1 MSAIINGTAINF
13 GFTGTN
19 GITITG
25 ISGTL
30 LQSAEHEAMSDCEV
44 TKDGIGAEVCHG
56 WHNYQDHAKLEWV
69 VTGSGLAAAIT
80 NTALIAPGTFVVI
93 TACASMPSLVGTTWE
108 CQSGCKISGTNV
120 NSKKISVTLKKV
132 AGITAVASA

>member
-1 MSAIINGTAINF
+1 MAAIINGTAVNF

-30 LQSAEHEAMSDCEV
+30 LQSAEHESMADVEI
-44 TKDGIGAEVCHG
+44 TRDGLGAEVCNAFYNPHE
-56 WHNYQDHAKLEWV
+56 NAKLEWV

-80 NTALIAPGTFVVI
+80 NSALIAAGTFFVI
-93 TACASMPSLVGTTWE
+93 TACASMPSLIASTW
-108 CQSGCKISGTNV
+108 QALSGCKLSGTNV
-120 NSKKISVTLKKV
+120 NSKKLSVSLKKCPN
-132 AGITAVASA
+132 ITAVASA